1 VYPTQEFEEDH
12 ATNSPIMYTLAVA
25 FVFLFAISVF
35 FVYDFFVERRQTKVM
50 ATATKSSA
58 IVNSLFPANVRD
70 RLMEEQDSN
79 EDKKFTA
86 FKALGQHCLP
96 NSRPIADHFPETTVM
111 FADIAGFTAWS
122 SLREPSQVFILL
134 ESVYNAFDKIAKKMK
149 VFKVETIG

>member
-1 VYPTQEFEEDH
+1 
-12 ATNSPIMYTLAVA
+12 MYTLAVA

-35 FVYDFFVERRQTKVM
+35 FMYDFFVERRQTKVM
-50 ATATKSSA
+50 LTATQSSA

-70 RLMEEQDSN
+70 RLMEEQNIN
-79 EDKKFTA
+79 EKDKKSMAVFQ
-86 FKALGQHCLP
+86 ALGHESLP
-96 NSRPIADHFPETTVM
+96 HSRPIADLFPEATVM

-122 SLREPSQVFILL
+122 SVREPSQVFFLL